1 MFFLEEKLVQ
11 KILCEMAGYRFYE
24 RKKTEESW
32 DVLNSKIKSL
42 NNNISTFEWPSDLET
57 YRLSNFN
64 MSA

>member
-11 KILCEMAGYRFYE
+11 KILGGMAGYRFYE
-24 RKKTEESW
+24 RKKKEESW
-32 DVLNSKIKSL
+32 DALNSKIESL
-42 NNNISTFEWPSDLET
+42 NNNISTFEWPSGLET